1 MAILTIS
8 RQFGAGGITLG
19 KMVSEKLGYHFFD
32 EEIIQLVAEKAKV
45 SRHWEESMEKEAG
58 GKFQRLISGL
68 VSRSLIDRI
77 LDDQRGYI
85 DEDIYVDLLHVV
97 IQRIADEGDAVLIG
111 RGSQYILKDNT
122 NACHV
127 LLVADKEH
135 RLKFIEKH
143 YNLLTNQ
150 AVRVVN
156 TEDKRR
162 TNLYRKFGKEDYD
175 QPVHYHTVLNMNMID
190 LETAA
195 RLMCKLVTSKK

>member
-1 MAILTIS
+1 MAVLTIS

-19 KMVSEKLGYHFFD
+19 KMVSEKLSYTFYD

-45 SRHWEESMEKEAG
+45 SRHWVESMEKEAG
-58 GKFQRLISGL
+58 GKIQRLISGL

-85 DEDIYVDLLHVV
+85 DEDIYVDLLHEV

-135 RLKFIEKH
+135 RIKFIEKH
-143 YNLLTNQ
+143 YNLETNQ

-162 TNLYRKFGKEDYD
+162 INLYRKFGKEDYD
-175 QPVHYHTVLNMNMID
+175 QPAHYHMVLNMNMID
-190 LETAA
+190 LDTAA
-195 RLMCKLVTSKK
+195 RLMCKLVTSK

>member
-1 MAILTIS
+1 MAVLTIS

-19 KMVSEKLGYHFFD
+19 KMVSEKLSYTFYD

-45 SRHWEESMEKEAG
+45 SRHWVESMEKEAG

-85 DEDIYVDLLHVV
+85 DEDIYVDMLHVV
-97 IQRIADEGDAVLIG
+97 LQRIADEGDAVLIG

-122 NACHV
+122 NAFHV

-135 RLKFIEKH
+135 RIKFIEKH
-143 YNLLTNQ
+143 YNLLTHQ

-175 QPVHYHTVLNMNMID
+175 QPAHYHMVLNMNMID
-190 LETAA
+190 LDTAA
-195 RLMCKLVTSKK
+195 KLMCKLVTSK

>member
-1 MAILTIS
+1 MAVLTIS

-19 KMVSEKLGYHFFD
+19 KMVSENLGYNFFD

-45 SRHWEESMEKEAG
+45 SRHWVESMEKEAG
-58 GKFQRLISGL
+58 GKFQRFISGL

-85 DEDIYVDLLHVV
+85 DENIYVDLLHAV

-111 RGSQYILKDNT
+111 RGSQYILKDNID
-122 NACHV
+122 AFHV

-135 RLKFIEKH
+135 RIKFIEKH

-150 AVRVVN
+150 AARVVS

-175 QPVHYHTVLNMNMID
+175 QPVHYHMVLNMNMID
-190 LETAA
+190 LNTAA
-195 RLMCKLVTSKK
+195 RLMGKLVTSK

>member
-1 MAILTIS
+1 MAVLTIS

-19 KMVSEKLGYHFFD
+19 KMVSEKLGYHFYD

-45 SRHWEESMEKEAG
+45 SRHWVESMEKEAG

-122 NACHV
+122 SACHV

-175 QPVHYHTVLNMNMID
+175 QPVHYHMVLNMNMID
-190 LETAA
+190 LDTAA
-195 RLMCKLVTSKK
+195 RLMCKLVTSK